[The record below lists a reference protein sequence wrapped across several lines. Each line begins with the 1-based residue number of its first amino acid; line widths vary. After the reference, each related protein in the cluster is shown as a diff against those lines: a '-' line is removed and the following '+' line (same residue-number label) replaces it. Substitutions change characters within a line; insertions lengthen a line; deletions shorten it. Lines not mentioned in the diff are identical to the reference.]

1 MGKKEELGEDGVME
15 EQLIGGVLRRSS
27 GDVSGELWDW
37 HKCVNCRGSSDFQCL
52 CCPLY
57 SVCHDCIGHV
67 QFVQLGKQ
75 NKGFCSM
82 CLNRAILMEKKA
94 DPDPDVEK
102 TDDRD
107 EEIARILF
115 TDYWEI
121 TRDKE
126 HLTLVD
132 LEEASVFLRLN
143 SKGGVNSDE
152 HVLADNDV
160 NDQKNPCK
168 QNEVNTLLKKKSK
181 RKKTFIGWGS
191 EELIGF
197 LLSVGKDTE
206 KPLDKLEIAG
216 VVKDYIKQKNL
227 YHDAKKV
234 CFLCDDRL
242 QPLFARRKV
251 RCKMIRKFLADHLAS
266 SAVSEDENSY
276 GSEDDDTPVMK
287 KRPLNSL
294 EPKIAK
300 RVSER
305 SKRCF
310 AALVHKNINLIYLRR
325 TLVINL
331 LSDPDTFER
340 KVVGCFVRLM
350 VAQPVHSYV
359 KSTKAFVLGR
369 VTGIKKASK
378 EYKLKG
384 TCTSTNI
391 LLCLTGPLADVTISM
406 LSDEDFEEDE
416 CSVLISSVKEG
427 LLERV
432 TIAEFE
438 EKVATVHTDIV
449 KHWIEREL
457 VRLEK
462 NIDRAQNKGLPMCAV
477 VWDACKDRFNLSA
490 VGGGKPEIKP
500 DSIPQVKKKANMPPQ
515 GKKKTNLPQGK
526 KRKNPDLRYEKF
538 NEKKKKRKEKEKQAQ
553 VDGKENQVDGEEGE
567 NQDDGE
573 KGENQGD
580 GDGSEEEDDREDK
593 SADEG
598 ETSKAAVATDQIL
611 SGLRCTPQIRVLSL
625 LPLRQVGFL
634 LPLRRHVGFLLH
646 LRNGISLIS
655 GMPPP
660 TAERLNLEEKARRQ
674 EQTRNEERRGEVG
687 LQKGIAVAV
696 AEEVAEAAAVDE
708 RTNLNGHAVLGSV
721 TPC

>member
-1 MGKKEELGEDGVME
+1 MMVFSVMRNLFAIGTNVSTAEEV
-15 EQLIGGVLRRSS
+15 LIFSACAVHFTRFAMTALDTYSFFS
-27 GDVSGELWDW
+27 LSFLTTIHV
-37 HKCVNCRGSSDFQCL
+37 
-52 CCPLY
+52 PL
-57 SVCHDCIGHV
+57 
-67 QFVQLGKQ
+67 Q
-75 NKGFCSM
+75 
-82 CLNRAILMEKKA
+82 
-94 DPDPDVEK
+94 EK

-462 NIDRAQNKGLPMCAV
+462 NIDRAQNKGLRVEYPFQTDNHVLINLYFSIFFTVILLSYFTISTLV
-477 VWDACKDRFNLSA
+477 VHFVRTIAQTSHRVSSLTHSFLTMDELLHRKKLLSTPA
-490 VGGGKPEIKP
+490 ERQRRLEEVPEIVP
-500 DSIPQVKKKANMPPQ
+500 E
-515 GKKKTNLPQGK
+515 TE
-526 KRKNPDLRYEKF
+526 YE
-538 NEKKKKRKEKEKQAQ
+538 EKET
-553 VDGKENQVDGEEGE
+553 E
-567 NQDDGE
+567 
-573 KGENQGD
+573 
-580 GDGSEEEDDREDK
+580 
-593 SADEG
+593 
-598 ETSKAAVATDQIL
+598 L
-611 SGLRCTPQIRVLSL
+611 
-625 LPLRQVGFL
+625 
-634 LPLRRHVGFLLH
+634 
-646 LRNGISLIS
+646 
-655 GMPPP
+655 
-660 TAERLNLEEKARRQ
+660 
-674 EQTRNEERRGEVG
+674 
-687 LQKGIAVAV
+687 
-696 AEEVAEAAAVDE
+696 EVAASNSSQEN
-708 RTNLNGHAVLGSV
+708 RGTN
-721 TPC
+721 T

>member
-1 MGKKEELGEDGVME
+1 MDGWKEPQDKKELAEVRCFTCKDG
-15 EQLIGGVLRRSS
+15 GDGLRVCDFENCFKSYHPLCAGKDDGFLS
-27 GDVSGELWDW
+27 DEKFICDW

-67 QFVQLGKQ
+67 QFAQLGKQ

-82 CLNRAILMEKKA
+82 CLNRAILIEKKA

-102 TDDRD
+102 IDDRD

-121 TRDKE
+121 TRDRE

-143 SKGGVNSDE
+143 CKGVNSVE
-152 HVLADNDV
+152 NVLTDNDA
-160 NDQKNPCK
+160 NDQTIPCK
-168 QNEVNTLLKKKSK
+168 QNNVNTSLKKKPK

-197 LLSVGKDTE
+197 LSSVGKGTE

-216 VVKDYIKQKNL
+216 IVKDYIKQKNL
-227 YHDAKKV
+227 YQDAKKV

-266 SAVSEDENSY
+266 NAVSEDENSY
-276 GSEDDDTPVMK
+276 GSEDDDDTLVMK

-325 TLVINL
+325 TLVVNL

-391 LLCLTGPLADVTISM
+391 LLCLAGPLADVTISM
-406 LSDEDFEEDE
+406 LSDEDFEEVE

-449 KHWIEREL
+449 NHWIEREL

-462 NIDRAQNKGLPMCAV
+462 NIDRAQNKGLHYFSSSFC
-477 VWDACKDRFNLSA
+477 
-490 VGGGKPEIKP
+490 
-500 DSIPQVKKKANMPPQ
+500 
-515 GKKKTNLPQGK
+515 
-526 KRKNPDLRYEKF
+526 
-538 NEKKKKRKEKEKQAQ
+538 
-553 VDGKENQVDGEEGE
+553 
-567 NQDDGE
+567 
-573 KGENQGD
+573 
-580 GDGSEEEDDREDK
+580 
-593 SADEG
+593 
-598 ETSKAAVATDQIL
+598 
-611 SGLRCTPQIRVLSL
+611 
-625 LPLRQVGFL
+625 
-634 LPLRRHVGFLLH
+634 
-646 LRNGISLIS
+646 
-655 GMPPP
+655 
-660 TAERLNLEEKARRQ
+660 
-674 EQTRNEERRGEVG
+674 
-687 LQKGIAVAV
+687 
-696 AEEVAEAAAVDE
+696 
-708 RTNLNGHAVLGSV
+708 
-721 TPC
+721 